1 MKIVRNVLEGIDG
14 IELFA
19 IAGLIIF
26 FAFFITI
33 LVKVMRMKQ
42 KKVDELSRMPLE
54 KDDDEFFSPQNN

>member
-1 MKIVRNVLEGIDG
+1 MKIVRNVLESIDG

-26 FAFFITI
+26 FAFFIAI
-33 LVKVMRMKQ
+33 VVKVMRMKQ
-42 KKVDELSRMPLE
+42 KKVEEFSRMPLE